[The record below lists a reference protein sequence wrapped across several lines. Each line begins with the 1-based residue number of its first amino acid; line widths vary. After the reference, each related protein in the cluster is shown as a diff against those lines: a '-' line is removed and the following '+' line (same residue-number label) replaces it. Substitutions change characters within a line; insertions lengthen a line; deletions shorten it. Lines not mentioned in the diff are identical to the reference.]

1 MPDQTDR
8 FADYVDVAERI
19 RIFRDRHPEGSL
31 QPLDP
36 AEPFQIVNI
45 DGQIFVQYTA
55 VAYRHPQ
62 DTLPGIAV
70 SWEPFP
76 GRTPYTAGSEL
87 MNAETAAW
95 GRAIVAALAADTKKI
110 ASLDEVRARREAR
123 DAGHP
128 SAHDAPETRQEPARA
143 PQRAQGSQSAA
154 PATDAQERALYAI
167 SKKLDRLPPAKGS
180 LSKIEAGK
188 QIEKLQAELD
198 AKTAPAPETEEEPF

>member
-1 MPDQTDR
+1 MAYDQRSLD
-8 FADYVDVAERI
+8 DYVDVAERI
-19 RIFRDRHPEGSL
+19 RMFRDRYPEGAL

-36 AEPFQIVNI
+36 AEPFQIVNL

-76 GRTPYTAGSEL
+76 GTTPYTKGSEL

-110 ASLDEVRARREAR
+110 ATLDEVRARREAR

-128 SAHDAPETRQEPARA
+128 SAQEPTQPRQERPRDENR
-143 PQRAQGSQSAA
+143 PQVGQNAT
-154 PATDAQERALYAI
+154 PATEAQERALYAI
-167 SKKLDRLPPAKGS
+167 SKKLEKLPPAKGS
-180 LSKIEAGK
+180 LTKVEAGK
-188 QIEKLQAELD
+188 MIEKLQAELENQNTTD
-198 AKTAPAPETEEEPF
+198 QEEPF